1 MNLTIGLLLALGC
14 IFGGYVGVSIH
25 GGVWSTDDAL
35 NALYHLWQPWEFVI
49 IIGASFGAMVA
60 SNKGR
65 VLKKIAVSLKRIF
78 ASNTTN
84 LSSNQDLL
92 CLMFEIVQKI
102 SRGGMRSVEEDIEN
116 PRASTLFMRY
126 PTILANERLTSFI
139 SEYAR
144 MMLGG
149 TMNLAQFESLMQQEI
164 EVLEEELMV
173 PSDAV
178 HTVADG
184 LPAFGIVAAIM
195 GVVIALQS
203 INQPDIG
210 EKIAAAMVGTFLG
223 VLLSY
228 SIVSPVA
235 KVLEHD
241 AEVELRPYYA
251 VKAILL
257 AYLNKFPP
265 FAAVEFGRKVL
276 FSDQRPSYEA
286 LETATREILRSANR

>member
-1 MNLTIGLLLALGC
+1 MNLSVGLLIALGC

-25 GGVWSTDDAL
+25 NDGWNLDGAL
-35 NALYHLWQPWEFVI
+35 NALYHLWQPWEYVI

-65 VLKKIAVSLKRIF
+65 VLKKIGVALKKIFSPNAISLK
-78 ASNTTN
+78 TN
-84 LSSNQDLL
+84 QALL
-92 CLMFEIVQKI
+92 CLMFELVQKI

-116 PRASTLFMRY
+116 PQASPLFMRY
-126 PTILANERLTSFI
+126 PSVLANARLTSYI
-139 SEYAR
+139 SEYVR

-149 TMNLAQFESLMQQEI
+149 SMNLAQFESLMQQEI

-228 SIVSPVA
+228 SIVSPIA
-235 KVLEHD
+235 KVMEHD
-241 AEVELRPYYA
+241 AEVELRPFYA

-276 FSDQRPSYEA
+276 FSDQRPSYED
-286 LETATREILRSANR
+286 LEKETRDIMRNANR

>member
-1 MNLTIGLLLALGC
+1 MNLTVGLLLALGC
-14 IFGGYVGVSIH
+14 IFGGYIGVSLH
-25 GGVWSTDDAL
+25 SSGWNSDDAL

-65 VLKKIAVSLKRIF
+65 VLKKIAGALKNIF
-78 ASNTTN
+78 ASNSISLQT
-84 LSSNQDLL
+84 NQDLL
-92 CLMFEIVQKI
+92 CLMFEVVQRI

-116 PRASTLFMRY
+116 PQASSMFMKY
-126 PTILANERLTSFI
+126 PTVVANARLTSFI
-139 SEYAR
+139 SEYVR

-149 TMNLAQFESLMQQEI
+149 SMNLAQFESLMQQEI

-210 EKIAAAMVGTFLG
+210 EKIASAMVGTFLG

-228 SIVSPVA
+228 SVVSPIA

-241 AEVELRPYYA
+241 AEVELRPYYS

-276 FSDQRPSYEA
+276 FSDQRPSYED
-286 LETATREILRSANR
+286 LEKATREIMRSANR

>member
-1 MNLTIGLLLALGC
+1 MNLTIGLIIALAC
-14 IFGGYVGVSIH
+14 IFGGYLGVSAM
-25 GGVWSTDDAL
+25 GETFTPALAL
-35 NALYHLWQPWEFVI
+35 NALSHLWQPWEFVI

-65 VLKKIAVSLKRIF
+65 VLKKIGTSMKAIFVPDSDGLAV
-78 ASNTTN
+78 N
-84 LSSNQDLL
+84 LELL
-92 CLMFEIVQKI
+92 SLMFELLQKI
-102 SRGGMRSVEEDIEN
+102 NRNGMKSIEEDIEA
-116 PRASTLFMRY
+116 PYQSPIFSKY
-126 PTILANERLTSFI
+126 PDILKDPRLTGFI
-139 SEYAR
+139 SEYMR

-149 TMNLAQFESLMQQEI
+149 SMNLGQFESLMEQEI
-164 EVLEEELMV
+164 EVLEEELRV
-173 PSDAV
+173 SADAV

-203 INQPDIG
+203 INQPSIG

-228 SIVSPVA
+228 SIVTPVA
-235 KVLEHD
+235 KILEHNAD
-241 AEVELRPYYA
+241 VELRPFSA

-257 AYLNKFPP
+257 AYLNDFPP

-276 FSDQRPSYEA
+276 YSDQRPA
-286 LETATREILRSANR
+286 FDDLELRTRDILRSGSK

>member
-1 MNLTIGLLLALGC
+1 MNLSVGLLLALGC
-14 IFGGYVGVSIH
+14 IFGGYVGVSVGS
-25 GGVWSTDDAL
+25 GGWDTDAAL
-35 NALYHLWQPWEFVI
+35 NALSHLWQPWEYVI
-49 IIGASFGAMVA
+49 IIGAAFGAMVA

-65 VLKKIAVSLKRIF
+65 VLKKIGVSLKKIT
-78 ASNTTN
+78 SPNSINLKTN
-84 LSSNQDLL
+84 QALL
-92 CLMFEIVQKI
+92 CLMFELVQKI

-116 PRASTLFMRY
+116 PQASPLFMGY
-126 PTILANERLTSFI
+126 PSVLADPRLTSFI
-139 SEYAR
+139 SEYVR

-149 TMNLAQFESLMQQEI
+149 SMNLAQFENLMEQEI

-228 SIVSPVA
+228 SVVSPVA
-235 KVLEHD
+235 KVMEHD
-241 AEVELRPYYA
+241 AEVELRPFYA

-276 FSDQRPSYEA
+276 FSDQRPSYED
-286 LETATREILRSANR
+286 LEKETREIMRNANR

>member
-1 MNLTIGLLLALGC
+1 MNLSVGLLLALGC

-25 GGVWSTDDAL
+25 SDGWDTDAAL
-35 NALYHLWQPWEFVI
+35 NALSHLWQPWEYVI

-65 VLKKIAVSLKRIF
+65 VLKKIGIALKKIFSPNTVSLK
-78 ASNTTN
+78 TN
-84 LSSNQDLL
+84 QALL
-92 CLMFEIVQKI
+92 CLMFELVQKI

-116 PRASTLFMRY
+116 PQVSPLFMRY
-126 PTILANERLTSFI
+126 PSVLANERLTSYI
-139 SEYAR
+139 SEYVR

-149 TMNLAQFESLMQQEI
+149 SMNLAQFESLMQQEI

-235 KVLEHD
+235 KVMEHD
-241 AEVELRPYYA
+241 AEVELRPFYA

-276 FSDQRPSYEA
+276 FSDQRPSYED
-286 LETATREILRSANR
+286 LEKETREIMRNANR

>member
-1 MNLTIGLLLALGC
+1 MNLSVGLLIALGC
-14 IFGGYVGVSIH
+14 IFGGYVGVSL
-25 GGVWSTDDAL
+25 GRDGWDTDAAV
-35 NALYHLWQPWEFVI
+35 NALMHLWQPWEYVI

-65 VLKKIAVSLKRIF
+65 VLKKIGGALRKIFSPNTVSLK
-78 ASNTTN
+78 T
-84 LSSNQDLL
+84 NQDLL
-92 CLMFEIVQKI
+92 CLMFELVQKI

-116 PRASTLFMRY
+116 PKASPLFMRY
-126 PTILANERLTSFI
+126 PSVIANDRLTSYI
-139 SEYAR
+139 AEYVR

-149 TMNLAQFESLMQQEI
+149 SMNLAQFENLMQQEI

-228 SIVSPVA
+228 SMVSPIA
-235 KVLEHD
+235 KVMEHD
-241 AEVELRPYYA
+241 AEVELRPFYA

-276 FSDQRPSYEA
+276 FSDQRPSYED
-286 LETATREILRSANR
+286 LEKETRDIMRNANR

>member
-1 MNLTIGLLLALGC
+1 MNLSVGLLLALGC
-14 IFGGYVGVSIH
+14 IFGGYVGVSI
-25 GGVWSTDDAL
+25 GSDGWDTDAAL
-35 NALYHLWQPWEFVI
+35 NALSHLWQPWEYVI

-65 VLKKIAVSLKRIF
+65 VLKKIGVALKKIFSPNTISLK
-78 ASNTTN
+78 TN
-84 LSSNQDLL
+84 QALL
-92 CLMFEIVQKI
+92 CLMFELVQKI

-116 PRASTLFMRY
+116 PQASPLFMRY
-126 PTILANERLTSFI
+126 PSVLANDRLTSYI
-139 SEYAR
+139 SEYVR

-149 TMNLAQFESLMQQEI
+149 SMNLAQFENLMQQEI

-228 SIVSPVA
+228 SMVSPIA
-235 KVLEHD
+235 KVMEHD
-241 AEVELRPYYA
+241 AEVELRPFYA

-276 FSDQRPSYEA
+276 FSDQRPSYED
-286 LETATREILRSANR
+286 LEKETREIMRNANR

>member
-1 MNLTIGLLLALGC
+1 
-14 IFGGYVGVSIH
+14 
-25 GGVWSTDDAL
+25 
-35 NALYHLWQPWEFVI
+35 
-49 IIGASFGAMVA
+49 MVA

-65 VLKKIAVSLKRIF
+65 VLKKIGVALKKIFSPNAISLK
-78 ASNTTN
+78 TN
-84 LSSNQDLL
+84 QALL
-92 CLMFEIVQKI
+92 CLMFELVQKI

-116 PRASTLFMRY
+116 PQASPLFMRY
-126 PTILANERLTSFI
+126 PTVLANDRLTSYI

-149 TMNLAQFESLMQQEI
+149 SMNLAHFDSLMQLEI

-235 KVLEHD
+235 KVMEHD
-241 AEVELRPYYA
+241 AEVELRPFYA

-276 FSDQRPSYEA
+276 FSDQRPSYED
-286 LETATREILRSANR
+286 LEKETREIMRNANR

>member
-1 MNLTIGLLLALGC
+1 MNLSVGLLLALGC
-14 IFGGYVGVSIH
+14 IFGGYVGVSLGSDGFDMDKAI
-25 GGVWSTDDAL
+25 
-35 NALYHLWQPWEFVI
+35 NALYHLWQPWEYII
-49 IIGASFGAMVA
+49 IIGAAFGAMVA

-65 VLKKIAVSLKRIF
+65 VLKKIAVSLKKVF
-78 ASNTTN
+78 KSNN
-84 LSSNQDLL
+84 IGLKSNQALL
-92 CLMFEIVQKI
+92 CLMFELIQRI

-116 PRASTLFMRY
+116 PKGSALFMRY
-126 PTILANERLTSFI
+126 PTVLENERLTSYI
-139 SEYAR
+139 CEYIR

-149 TMNLAQFESLMQQEI
+149 SMNLAQFENLMQEEI

-173 PSDAV
+173 PADAV

-228 SIVSPVA
+228 SLVSPIA
-235 KVLEHD
+235 KVLQHD
-241 AEVELRPYYA
+241 AEVELRPYYS

-276 FSDQRPSYEA
+276 FSDQRPSYED
-286 LETATREILRSANR
+286 LEKDTREIMRSVSR

>member
-1 MNLTIGLLLALGC
+1 MNLTVGLLLALGC
-14 IFGGYVGVSIH
+14 IFGGYIGVSLH
-25 GGVWSTDDAL
+25 SSGWNSDDAL

-65 VLKKIAVSLKRIF
+65 VLKKIAGALKKMF
-78 ASNTTN
+78 ASNAVSLHTN
-84 LSSNQDLL
+84 EDLL

-116 PRASTLFMRY
+116 PQASSLFMKY
-126 PTILANERLTSFI
+126 PSVLANERLTSFI

-149 TMNLAQFESLMQQEI
+149 SMNLAQFESLMQQEI

-228 SIVSPVA
+228 SVVSPIA

-276 FSDQRPSYEA
+276 FSDQRPTYEN
-286 LETATREILRSANR
+286 LEKATREIMRSSNR

>member
-1 MNLTIGLLLALGC
+1 MNLSVGLLLALGC
-14 IFGGYVGVSIH
+14 IFGGYVGVSIGS
-25 GGVWSTDDAL
+25 GGWDTDAAL
-35 NALYHLWQPWEFVI
+35 NALSHLWQPWEYVI

-65 VLKKIAVSLKRIF
+65 VLKKIGSALKKIFSPNTISLK
-78 ASNTTN
+78 TN
-84 LSSNQDLL
+84 QALL
-92 CLMFEIVQKI
+92 CLMFELVQKI

-116 PRASTLFMRY
+116 PQASPLFMRY
-126 PTILANERLTSFI
+126 PTVLANERLTSYI
-139 SEYAR
+139 SEYVR

-149 TMNLAQFESLMQQEI
+149 SMNLAQFENLMQQEI

-228 SIVSPVA
+228 SMVSPIA
-235 KVLEHD
+235 KVMEHD
-241 AEVELRPYYA
+241 AEVELRPFYA

-276 FSDQRPSYEA
+276 FSDQRPSYED
-286 LETATREILRSANR
+286 LEKETREIMRNANR

>member
-1 MNLTIGLLLALGC
+1 MNLSVGLLLALSC

-25 GGVWSTDDAL
+25 SSGWDTDAAL
-35 NALYHLWQPWEFVI
+35 NALSHLWQPWEYVI

-65 VLKKIAVSLKRIF
+65 VLKKIGIALKKIFSPNAISLK
-78 ASNTTN
+78 TN
-84 LSSNQDLL
+84 QALL
-92 CLMFEIVQKI
+92 CLMFELVQKI

-116 PRASTLFMRY
+116 PQASPLFMRY
-126 PTILANERLTSFI
+126 PSVLANARLTSYI
-139 SEYAR
+139 SEYVR

-149 TMNLAQFESLMQQEI
+149 SMNLAQFESLMQQEI

-228 SIVSPVA
+228 SIVSPIA
-235 KVLEHD
+235 KVMEHD
-241 AEVELRPYYA
+241 AEVELRPFYA

-276 FSDQRPSYEA
+276 FSDQRPSYED
-286 LETATREILRSANR
+286 LEKETRDIMRNANR